1 MCMNLHMNITVYL
14 SKFCCHR
21 LQKFNMYYSSCMQV
35 VRALDCITDFLD
47 LNNGAMPG
55 ESVLFDS
62 AEQSAEIR
70 LFQRM
75 AFGSQE
81 YGSDFSQASWRGN
94 GREV

>member
-1 MCMNLHMNITVYL
+1 
-14 SKFCCHR
+14 
-21 LQKFNMYYSSCMQV
+21 MQV
-35 VRALDCITDFLD
+35 VRALDSITDFLD

-75 AFGSQE
+75 AFGNQE
-81 YGSDFSQASWRGN
+81 YSSDFSQASWRGN
-94 GREV
+94 SREV